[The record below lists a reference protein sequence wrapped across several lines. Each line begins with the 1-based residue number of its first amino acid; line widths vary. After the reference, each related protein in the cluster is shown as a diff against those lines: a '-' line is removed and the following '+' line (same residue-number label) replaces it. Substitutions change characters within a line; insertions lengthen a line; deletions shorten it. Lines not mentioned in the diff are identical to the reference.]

1 MHPRLAEIV
10 RYVDDRRVDL
20 ESAAMRLPYERW
32 TERPSAESWSVA
44 QVFDH
49 LHLTE
54 SGIARLL
61 AKRIARAKE
70 SGLGPEQSIDSIM
83 GALDFFPVV
92 EGPKRQAPA
101 IVVPRA
107 EARAPDV
114 HEALRSSRADLHA
127 ALRDGDGL
135 ALGEVTAT
143 HPALGVI
150 NLYQWVLFV
159 GQHEARHARQVE
171 QIVQQ
176 LTHPQAHP
184 PHVTRSMGP
193 GIPK

>member
-10 RYVDDRRVDL
+10 RFVDDRRAEL
-20 ESAAMRLPYERW
+20 EAAASRLPHERW
-32 TERPSAESWSVA
+32 SECPSPDSWSVA

-49 LHLTE
+49 LHLSE

-70 SGLGPEQSIDSIM
+70 AGLGPERSEESLM
-83 GALDFFPVV
+83 GALDWFPVV
-92 EGPKRQAPA
+92 EGPKRQAPE

-107 EARAPDV
+107 DVRGPEV
-114 HEALRSSRADLHA
+114 HEALRRSRADLHA
-127 ALRDGDGL
+127 ALRSGDGL

-150 NLYQWVLFV
+150 NAYQWVLFI
-159 GQHEARHARQVE
+159 GQHEQRHTRQVAE
-171 QIVQQ
+171 IVRR
-176 LTHPQAHP
+176 LT
-184 PHVTRSMGP
+184 
-193 GIPK
+193 

>member
-32 TERPSAESWSVA
+32 MERPSSESWSVA

-49 LHLTE
+49 LHLSE

-61 AKRIARAKE
+61 GKRIARAKE
-70 SGLGPEQSIDSIM
+70 AGLGPEESNGSVM
-83 GALDFFPVV
+83 RALDFFPVV
-92 EGPKRQAPA
+92 DGPKRQAPE

-107 EARAPDV
+107 EAHAPDV
-114 HEALRSSRADLHA
+114 HEALRRSRADLHA
-127 ALRDGDGL
+127 ALREGDGL

-159 GQHEARHARQVE
+159 GQHEARHTRQVE
-171 QIVQQ
+171 QIVHD
-176 LTHPQAHP
+176 LA
-184 PHVTRSMGP
+184 
-193 GIPK
+193 

>member
-10 RYVDDRRVDL
+10 RYVDERRADL
-20 ESAAMRLPYERW
+20 ESAATRLPYEQW
-32 TERPSAESWSVA
+32 AEHPSPNSWSIA

-49 LHLTE
+49 LHLSE
-54 SGIARLL
+54 SGIARLV

-70 SGLGPEQSIDSIM
+70 AGLGAEISTESVM

-92 EGPKRQAPA
+92 DGPKRQAPD

-107 EARAPDV
+107 EARAPEV
-114 HEALRSSRADLHA
+114 HDALRRSRAELHA

-150 NLYQWVLFV
+150 NLYQWVLFI
-159 GQHEARHARQVE
+159 GQHEARHTRQVE
-171 QIVQQ
+171 QIVRD
-176 LTHPQAHP
+176 LA
-184 PHVTRSMGP
+184 
-193 GIPK
+193 

>member
-10 RYVDDRRVDL
+10 RYVDERRAAL
-20 ESAAMRLPYERW
+20 ESTATRLPYEQW
-32 TERPSAESWSVA
+32 ADRPSPDSWSVA

-49 LHLTE
+49 LHLSE

-61 AKRIARAKE
+61 AKRIARAKAA
-70 SGLGPEQSIDSIM
+70 GLGAEISTESVM
-83 GALDFFPVV
+83 GSLDFFPVV
-92 EGPKRQAPA
+92 EGPKRQAPD

-107 EARAPDV
+107 EVRAPEV
-114 HEALRSSRADLHA
+114 HDALRRSRADLHA

-159 GQHEARHARQVE
+159 GQHEARHTRQVE
-171 QIVQQ
+171 QIVRD
-176 LTHPQAHP
+176 LA
-184 PHVTRSMGP
+184 
-193 GIPK
+193 

>member
-10 RYVDDRRVDL
+10 KYVDDRRADL
-20 ESAAMRLPYERW
+20 EAAVGGLPYARW
-32 TERPSAESWSVA
+32 SERPAADSWSVA

-54 SGIARLL
+54 SGTARLL

-70 SGLGPEQSIDSIM
+70 AGLGPERSDESV
-83 GALDFFPVV
+83 ARDLDFFPVV
-92 EGPKRQAPA
+92 DGPKRQAPD

-107 EARAPDV
+107 DARAPEV
-114 HEALRSSRADLHA
+114 HDALRRSRGDLHA
-127 ALRDGDGL
+127 ALREGDGL

-150 NLYQWVLFV
+150 NVYQWVLFI
-159 GQHEARHARQVE
+159 GQHEARHTRQVAE
-171 QIVQQ
+171 IVRR
-176 LTHPQAHP
+176 L
-184 PHVTRSMGP
+184 G
-193 GIPK
+193 

>member
-10 RYVDDRRVDL
+10 RYVDDRRAEL
-20 ESAAMRLPYERW
+20 ESAAGRLPYERW
-32 TERPSAESWSVA
+32 SEQPASDEWSVA

-49 LHLTE
+49 LQMTE

-70 SGLGPEQSIDSIM
+70 AGVGPERSDESVLR
-83 GALDFFPVV
+83 ALDFFPVV
-92 EGPKRQAPA
+92 DGPKRQAPQ
-101 IVVPRA
+101 IVAPRA
-107 EARAPDV
+107 DARAPDV
-114 HEALRSSRADLHA
+114 HDALRRSRADLHA

-135 ALGEVTAT
+135 ALDEITAT

-159 GQHEARHARQVE
+159 GQHEARHTRQVE
-171 QIVQQ
+171 EIVRR
-176 LTHPQAHP
+176 L
-184 PHVTRSMGP
+184 G
-193 GIPK
+193 

>member
-20 ESAAMRLPYERW
+20 EAVAMRLPYERW

-49 LHLTE
+49 LHLSE

-61 AKRIARAKE
+61 AKRIARAKDA
-70 SGLGPEQSIDSIM
+70 GLGAELSTESVM
-83 GALDFFPVV
+83 GGLDFFPVV
-92 EGPKRQAPA
+92 DGPKRQAPE
-101 IVVPRA
+101 IVVPRP

-114 HEALRSSRADLHA
+114 HEALRRSRTGLHV

-159 GQHEARHARQVE
+159 GQHEARHTRQVE
-171 QIVQQ
+171 QIVRD
-176 LTHPQAHP
+176 LA
-184 PHVTRSMGP
+184 
-193 GIPK
+193 

>member
-10 RYVDDRRVDL
+10 RYVDDRRDDL

-32 TERPSAESWSVA
+32 TERPSAETWSVA

-49 LHLTE
+49 LHLSE
-54 SGIARLL
+54 AGIARLL
-61 AKRIARAKE
+61 AKRIARAKDA
-70 SGLGPEQSIDSIM
+70 GLGPEASTESVM
-83 GALDFFPVV
+83 GTLDFFPVV
-92 EGPKRQAPA
+92 DGPKRQAPE
-101 IVVPRA
+101 IVVPRV

-114 HEALRSSRADLHA
+114 HDALRRSRADLHA
-127 ALRDGDGL
+127 ALHEGDGL

-159 GQHEARHARQVE
+159 GQHEARHTRQVE
-171 QIVQQ
+171 QIVRD
-176 LTHPQAHP
+176 LA
-184 PHVTRSMGP
+184 
-193 GIPK
+193 

>member
-20 ESAAMRLPYERW
+20 EAAAMRLPYERW
-32 TERPSAESWSVA
+32 TERPSAETWSVA

-70 SGLGPEQSIDSIM
+70 SGLGAEQSTESLM
-83 GALDFFPVV
+83 GTLDFFPVV
-92 EGPKRQAPA
+92 GGAKRQAPE
-101 IVVPRA
+101 IVVPRT

-114 HEALRSSRADLHA
+114 HDALRRSRADLHA

-150 NLYQWVLFV
+150 DLYQWVLFV
-159 GQHEARHARQVE
+159 GQHEARHTGQVE
-171 QIVQQ
+171 QIVRH
-176 LTHPQAHP
+176 LA
-184 PHVTRSMGP
+184 
-193 GIPK
+193 